1 MDPFFLSMLHV
12 AVYMEIG
19 SYYPALQEANNKVF
33 GKYIA
38 RRVPFLQFTKP
49 EEFITMQQRQ
59 PC

>member
-1 MDPFFLSMLHV
+1 MLHV